1 MVELKKWRLRLDDNG
16 DFILH
21 GLAKYGVVMSKPAT
35 KKNIQRIALETSFLQ
50 VHINN
55 SIYRLWFRDADLSK
69 PITPMRVMKRQPG
82 ESCLD
87 AVYCLLAEVSY
98 YLYGFEKE
106 VNRDYLK
113 NTMNFQKYFGDT
125 GSNGNEDDFQLETAI
140 DILLQAGGVS

>member
-1 MVELKKWRLRLDDNG
+1 
-16 DFILH
+16 
-21 GLAKYGVVMSKPAT
+21 MSKPAT
-35 KKNIQRIALETSFLQ
+35 KKNIQRITLETSFLQ

-82 ESCLD
+82 ESCLN

-106 VNRDYLK
+106 VNRDYFK
-113 NTMNFQKYFGDT
+113 NTKNFQKYFGDN
-125 GSNGNEDDFQLETAI
+125 GSGDENDFQLETAI
-140 DILLQAGGVS
+140 DILLHAGGVS